1 MFSQKLVVIARGLRD
16 GVEQVLSG
24 LSPLDDIFVETSQLH
39 KVTKVVLKCVS
50 SKVEQLE
57 ELLVRVNVYN
67 ICMPFSPGSAVD

>member
-1 MFSQKLVVIARGLRD
+1 MFPQKLVVKARGLRD

-50 SKVEQLE
+50 SKVEQL
-57 ELLVRVNVYN
+57 
-67 ICMPFSPGSAVD
+67 